1 MFCVIGTIM
10 MKYLRSSLLI
20 CFQEGVKREKYIIN
34 IAYFICMDEVD
45 IAILE
50 RLSENCRMHSTLIAN
65 ELGVATSTVHKRIDK
80 LHSSGIIKEFTIR
93 VDPAVVGFNIT
104 TFIGINIEPT
114 KRTSVIESLKAIEDV
129 LEIYELLEPYD
140 LLLKVQTF
148 DVHTLKENVLNPIA
162 AVDGIKKSYSILTT
176 KCHKESSLSIRKRNP
191 PL

>member
-1 MFCVIGTIM
+1 MTYLGLNPLIYFQKGT
-10 MKYLRSSLLI
+10 KT
-20 CFQEGVKREKYIIN
+20 EKYIIN

-176 KCHKESSLSIRKRNP
+176 KCHKESSLSIRRRNP